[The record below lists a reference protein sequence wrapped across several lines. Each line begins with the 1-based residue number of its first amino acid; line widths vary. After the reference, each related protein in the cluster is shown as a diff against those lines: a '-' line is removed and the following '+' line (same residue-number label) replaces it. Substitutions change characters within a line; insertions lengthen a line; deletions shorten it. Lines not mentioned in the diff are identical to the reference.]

1 MSSEDLLDPN
11 SLPLAATH
19 DEDRVAQLMDASQA
33 MDPSDDA
40 PTSNPPPSQPPAL
53 RSQEVG
59 DQDHSASDTKSSAP
73 APEVTRAPDGS
84 SSEGEHH
91 DTPPA
96 DLCAALHGLQVSC
109 KESEAPGTGP
119 PAPAPSSGGE
129 GAPGNDAGA
138 TAHVDDALLHPSEGQ
153 ITAVSVSGY
162 PQPSPTPLA
171 QDNQALASF
180 ALHPPPSPPPPSSPP
195 PSLPALDHQQDQG
208 PGWPISH
215 FFSQM
220 MPPTGNGSPDPPLDA
235 YDGMQ
240 APPAGYSHWRMRMAA
255 LPAEGMSHAP
265 RDMVSDVAPGRSGGI
280 RFDLRAGRYW
290 YY

>member
-1 MSSEDLLDPN
+1 MFSEDILDPKC
-11 SLPLAATH
+11 LPLAATH

-53 RSQEVG
+53 RAQEGG
-59 DQDHSASDTKSSAP
+59 DQDHSASDTKFTAP
-73 APEVTRAPDGS
+73 APEVSRAPDVGSGS
-84 SSEGEHH
+84 SSKGEHH

-138 TAHVDDALLHPSEGQ
+138 TAHVDDALLHLSEGQ
-153 ITAVSVSGY
+153 ATAASVLGY
-162 PQPSPTPLA
+162 TQPSQTPLA
-171 QDNQALASF
+171 QGNQALASF
-180 ALHPPPSPPPPSSPP
+180 ALHPPPSHPS

-220 MPPTGNGSPDPPLDA
+220 MPLAENGSPNPPPDV

-240 APPAGYSHWRMRMAA
+240 APPAGYSHWRMRMATF
-255 LPAEGMSHAP
+255 PAEGMSHAP